1 MMFVNK
7 TMQNYQIDEKK
18 SAGWLKDILALL
30 LLFSVIYL
38 GFSWMR
44 PLASPDE
51 GRYSEIPMEM
61 VRSGDYITPTLNDM
75 PYFYKHLLSNVVKLI
90 KERSKIDNKTC
101 ACLNTSVAN
110 LQP

>member
-1 MMFVNK
+1 MFVNK

-75 PYFYKHLLSNVVKLI
+75 HFTIFI
-90 KERSKIDNKTC
+90 KVFKNESHYGM
-101 ACLNTSVAN
+101 
-110 LQP
+110 